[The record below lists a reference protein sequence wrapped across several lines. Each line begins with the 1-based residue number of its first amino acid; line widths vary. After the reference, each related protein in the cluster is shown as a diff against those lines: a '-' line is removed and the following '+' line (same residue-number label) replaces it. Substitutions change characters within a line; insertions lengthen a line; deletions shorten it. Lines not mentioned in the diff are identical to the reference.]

1 MGMTAR
7 DPSHCLAGKFSSPQI
22 KAQNDM
28 SNVWIVF
35 LPSTC
40 LLYNYSFSG
49 LIRIE
54 HDLWILRSTRT
65 EVTVVEY
72 KMIFEAKYLVTRIL
86 QTQLYKICP
95 NSLSIDPFNGTLHY
109 QKILSF
115 PAA

>member
-7 DPSHCLAGKFSSPQI
+7 DPSHCLAGELSSQQI
-22 KAQNDM
+22 KAQNNV
-28 SNVWIVF
+28 SNVRVVL
-35 LPSTC
+35 LPSAC
-40 LLYNYSFSG
+40 LLYNYSFFSG

-72 KMIFEAKYLVTRIL
+72 KKIFEAKYLVTRIL

-95 NSLSIDPFNGTLHY
+95 NSYP
-109 QKILSF
+109 
-115 PAA
+115 

>member
-1 MGMTAR
+1 
-7 DPSHCLAGKFSSPQI
+7 
-22 KAQNDM
+22 M

-35 LPSTC
+35 LPSAC
-40 LLYNYSFSG
+40 LFYNYSFSG

-95 NSLSIDPFNGTLHY
+95 NSYP
-109 QKILSF
+109 
-115 PAA
+115 

>member
-54 HDLWILRSTRT
+54 YDLWILRSTRT

-86 QTQLYKICP
+86 QTQPYKICP
-95 NSLSIDPFNGTLHY
+95 NSYP
-109 QKILSF
+109 
-115 PAA
+115 